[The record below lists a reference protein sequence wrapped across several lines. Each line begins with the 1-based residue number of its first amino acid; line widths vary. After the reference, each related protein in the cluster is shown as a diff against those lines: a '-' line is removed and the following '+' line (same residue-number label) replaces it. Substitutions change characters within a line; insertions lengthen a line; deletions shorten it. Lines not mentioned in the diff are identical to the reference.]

1 MNIYACIARTP
12 DTAARIRV
20 HADGLRVDPE
30 GLQFVVNPFDE
41 FALEEAVKLK
51 EKSGGKVTVIAV
63 GPADAQKDLRTCL
76 AKGADE
82 AVLLVP
88 TGPIDGLGVAK
99 LIANKIRDAKPD
111 AIFCGKQAVDDD
123 QAAVGPMIAAL
134 LGIPVV
140 TKVCKFEVVGAG
152 FTAAREIEGGIETY
166 EGSFPA
172 VITADKGLNKP
183 RAAALKDIMGAKNK
197 PLAQSAGE
205 AIAPKLKLVKLEPP
219 PERTPGRIVGEG
231 KAATSKLIDALKNE
245 AKAL

>member
-30 GLQFVVNPFDE
+30 GLQFVINPFDE
-41 FALEEAVKLK
+41 FALEEAIKLK

-82 AVLLVP
+82 AILLVP
-88 TGPIDGLGVAK
+88 SGPLDGLGVAK
-99 LIANKIRDAKPD
+99 LIAGKIKDAKPD

-123 QAAVGPMIAAL
+123 QAAVGPMLAAL
-134 LGIPVV
+134 LGMPVV
-140 TKVCKFEVVGAG
+140 TKVCKFEATATA
-152 FTAAREIEGGIETY
+152 FTASREIDGALENY
-166 EGSFPA
+166 EGAFPA
-172 VITADKGLNKP
+172 VITTDKGLNKP
-183 RAAALKDIMGAKNK
+183 RAAGLKEIMGAKNK
-197 PLAQSAGE
+197 PLAQSNAD
-205 AIAPKLKLVKLEPP
+205 AIGRKLVLTKLEPP
-219 PERTPGRIVGEG
+219 PERAPGRIVGEG
-231 KAATSKLIDALKNE
+231 KAAVAKLIDALKNE